1 MRLGVFLS
9 GVEENVTVNEIK
21 DNTEVFISENV
32 PDQEN
37 LPTLIDEIRIFEYDG
52 VRNVLIYF
60 KSNFKKF
67 YQFFQKLK
75 ECNLQGFDSHLD
87 PKFFYDITDKR
98 KSNWYAVIIRNLDQV
113 DQIEKI
119 KYFIDSFVPGRC
131 EYVLDPLNWNENL
144 ATVAIMKDLDD
155 AENLCTAINSNDIN
169 SVFTGRKVKVSH
181 FLNSL

>member
-1 MRLGVFLS
+1 L
-9 GVEENVTVNEIK
+9 
-21 DNTEVFISENV
+21 
-32 PDQEN
+32 
-37 LPTLIDEIRIFEYDG
+37 
-52 VRNVLIYF
+52 
-60 KSNFKKF
+60 
-67 YQFFQKLK
+67 
-75 ECNLQGFDSHLD
+75 
-87 PKFFYDITDKR
+87 FYDITDKK

-155 AENLCTAINSNDIN
+155 AENLCTAINSNEIY
-169 SVFTGRKVKVSH
+169 SVFTGRKLKVSH